1 MGRNKKYDGYK
12 AFQYLEP
19 GKDYREFKLRKA
31 IIDEWWEPVPLSKT
45 EEERF
50 EEVMTKSVVMDLHAH
65 ADISPEDPIRDQGV
79 RQRGT

>member
-19 GKDYREFKLRKA
+19 GIDYREFNLRKA

-45 EEERF
+45 DEERF
-50 EEVMTKSVVMDLHAH
+50 EEIMT
-65 ADISPEDPIRDQGV
+65 E
-79 RQRGT
+79 RGN